1 MAENS
6 VKQHTLRKST
16 SAPNIRHCRTFR
28 DVFETIPEVQCSAN
42 PSTVVGSDVLRS
54 PSIARGD
61 ENEGKYLAS
70 LANNANE
77 NVDYSIGDRVIVNT
91 AHQVYNKP
99 GYIRFIGMTHIQHG
113 LWYGVE
119 LDEPCGK

>member
-6 VKQHTLRKST
+6 AKQHTLRKST

-28 DVFETIPEVQCSAN
+28 DAFETIREVQCSAKR
-42 PSTVVGSDVLRS
+42 STAVESDVLLS
-54 PSIARGD
+54 PSIARAD

-70 LANNANE
+70 LTNNANE

-91 AHQVYNKP
+91 AHQICNKL
-99 GYIRFIGMTHIQHG
+99 GYIRFIGKIHIHYG